1 MKKGIDNF
9 FLIVTLLY
17 IIFAFSGAF
26 TGYVIG
32 NFINNIVNST
42 VCGFF
47 IGISVGM
54 IFHYILLKINKK
66 FLIINR
72 INHIKMISSIFFFN
86 FLDNYI

>member
-9 FLIVTLLY
+9 FLIVALLY
-17 IIFAFSGAF
+17 IIFAFSGALA
-26 TGYVIG
+26 GYVVG
-32 NFINNIVNST
+32 DFINKLVNCT

-66 FLIINR
+66 FI
-72 INHIKMISSIFFFN
+72 
-86 FLDNYI
+86 D